1 VEEELSLYVAKHDRV
16 SAACRLTLEE
26 EAELLDLTAAGGGG
40 AGGSSSSSSSSN
52 QSRWWSQVD
61 NVALYNRRNF
71 VKAALDGN
79 GRPVTVTYP
88 AGGGNAASSASF
100 ALTSGGAP
108 GGAPSG
114 GGSKGSSAV
123 GTGTTKLPM
132 FDAVRDDTMVAV
144 AAGGDRNIASFL
156 SRFNSLGYTRPDE
169 HIGAQTI
176 LFLNKALDH
185 GTDAQTRTCDARE
198 NTIHFF
204 KRKVCGIK

>member
-40 AGGSSSSSSSSN
+40 AGGSSGGSSN
-52 QSRWWSQVD
+52 QSRWWSHVD

-108 GGAPSG
+108 PGGGPSG
-114 GGSKGSSAV
+114 GGSKGSSAA

-169 HIGAQTI
+169 HIGAQAI

-185 GTDAQTRTCDARE
+185 GTDAQTRTCIARE
-198 NTIHFF
+198 ITILFF
-204 KRKVCGIK
+204 LEESV